1 MSESKNAVKCQF
13 QAKAIKASLY
23 MLDNVCPEMGRF
35 LDFVD
40 ENCCRVSE
48 GESWKAYD
56 ELVVR
61 ADQFALYDLEHWL
74 NAVAPLREKFKEN
87 PNKAVRWTG
96 HQEDYVR
103 QFYALRNIYR
113 SYLMRREKLIEE
125 QNS

>member
-1 MSESKNAVKCQF
+1 MREELEAF
-13 QAKAIKASLY
+13 
-23 MLDNVCPEMGRF
+23 D
-35 LDFVD
+35 D
-40 ENCCRVSE
+40 
-48 GESWKAYD
+48 
-56 ELVVR
+56 LVVR

-125 QNS
+125 QKK